1 MIGQYWIFLQ
11 EMLNNERLPW
21 EENNNEEN
29 TFLSTVIFFTSRR
42 DYINDKVCLFISCIY
57 LPIFN
62 ILILQVFLQDYPK
75 HFTRHSPSPLQAIL
89 FVYGE
94 WHQHLRL
101 QSETKIISF
110 QLFYKTCSNY
120 FARDCR
126 YTAYH

>member
-57 LPIFN
+57 LLILN

-75 HFTRHSPSPLQAIL
+75 HFTRNSPSPLQVIL

-110 QLFYKTCSNY
+110 QLFYKTCSKY
-120 FARDCR
+120 FARYCR
-126 YTAYH
+126 YTTYH